1 MLRVKEI
8 TQKYERTKI
17 TLREFWYKATK
28 SGKICGQYSKTWQIA
43 KISRPAKSSQHCKI
57 FCNAHPPSVFRSN
70 CHLLCSYSFELGS
83 GSSHLNWLE
92 DSGTIGL
99 QNYKKYPQNMISSI
113 VGTLVYQLG
122 YLS

>member
-17 TLREFWYKATK
+17 TLREFWYKITK
-28 SGKICGQYSKTWQIA
+28 SGKKGGQYSKTGQTA
-43 KISRPAKSSQHCKI
+43 KISQPVKSLQHSKI
-57 FCNAHPPSVFRSN
+57 FCNAHSPSVFSSN
-70 CHLLCSYSFELGS
+70 YHLLCSCSFELGS

-99 QNYKKYPQNMISSI
+99 QNYKNIHKI
-113 VGTLVYQLG
+113 
-122 YLS
+122 